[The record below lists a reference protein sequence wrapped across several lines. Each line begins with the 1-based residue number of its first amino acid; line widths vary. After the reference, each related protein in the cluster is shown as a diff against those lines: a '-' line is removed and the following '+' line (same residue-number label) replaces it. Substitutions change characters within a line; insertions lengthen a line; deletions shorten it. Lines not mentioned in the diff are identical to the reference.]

1 MAEVGLRWWRHDA
14 AEPMEIPM
22 STQPKTSA
30 KKRLPKVS
38 MRKARTAHPSQ
49 PSVTQIDPG
58 KKEQAAS
65 KRSRVI
71 AMLQS
76 PGGATITAMMQ
87 ETGWQP
93 HSVRGF
99 LASVIRRKLK
109 LKLQSNKID
118 GHRVYRIAGEGSL
131 RASGRQISQRTA

>member
-1 MAEVGLRWWRHDA
+1 
-14 AEPMEIPM
+14 M
-22 STQPKTSA
+22 SKSA
-30 KKRLPKVS
+30 KKRPTVS
-38 MRKARTAHPSQ
+38 SAAPIRAAKISHPTAGDPQGRKS
-49 PSVTQIDPG
+49 DPG
-58 KKEQAAS
+58 SKQA
-65 KRSRVI
+65 RVI